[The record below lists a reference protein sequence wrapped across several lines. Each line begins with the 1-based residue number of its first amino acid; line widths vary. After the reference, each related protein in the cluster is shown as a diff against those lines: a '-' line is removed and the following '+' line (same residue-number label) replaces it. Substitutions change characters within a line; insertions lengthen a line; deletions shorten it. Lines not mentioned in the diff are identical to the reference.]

1 MGLAR
6 LGEIAA
12 GLVAAGLDPQT
23 PAAVVSGGTTSG
35 QETVVATVGTIASAA
50 EGFRPPALIVVGDVV
65 ALSARVGA
73 VRGTLALA

>member
-6 LGEIAA
+6 LAEIAD

-23 PAAVVSGGTTSG
+23 PAAVISGGTTSG
-35 QETVVATVGTIASAA
+35 QETVVATVGTIAAAA
-50 EGFRPPALIVVGDVV
+50 EGFRPPALIVVGMVV
-65 ALSARVGA
+65 AFSERLTG